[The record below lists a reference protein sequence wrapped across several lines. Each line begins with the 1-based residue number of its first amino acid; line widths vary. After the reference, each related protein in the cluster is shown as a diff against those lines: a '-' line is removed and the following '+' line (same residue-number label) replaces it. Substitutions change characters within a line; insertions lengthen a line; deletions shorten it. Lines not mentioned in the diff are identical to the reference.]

1 MWYSKKFILITVSL
15 CLLGYGQKFELL
27 IPNHTGINFSN
38 DLVETPKENI
48 ITYEYFYNGG
58 GVAAGDLNNYGLTDL
73 IFTSNQ
79 DQTRIYL
86 NKGELKFEDI
96 TNKTKI
102 NNQNGWKTGIAL
114 ADVNNDGWLDIYISQ
129 SGNYSQ
135 KNRRN
140 KLYINQ
146 KDLSFTEESKKYG
159 VDDYGYTTQSAFFDY
174 DKDGDLDLFV
184 LNHNAKLFRN
194 FDAAFAKTQQ
204 D

>member
-27 IPNHTGINFSN
+27 IPKHTGINFSN

-58 GVAAGDLNNYGLTDL
+58 GVAAGDLNNDGLTDL

-102 NNQNGWKTGIAL
+102 NNKNGWKTGIAL
-114 ADVNNDGWLDIYISQ
+114 ADRKSV
-129 SGNYSQ
+129 
-135 KNRRN
+135 
-140 KLYINQ
+140 
-146 KDLSFTEESKKYG
+146 
-159 VDDYGYTTQSAFFDY
+159 V
-174 DKDGDLDLFV
+174 
-184 LNHNAKLFRN
+184 
-194 FDAAFAKTQQ
+194 
-204 D
+204 